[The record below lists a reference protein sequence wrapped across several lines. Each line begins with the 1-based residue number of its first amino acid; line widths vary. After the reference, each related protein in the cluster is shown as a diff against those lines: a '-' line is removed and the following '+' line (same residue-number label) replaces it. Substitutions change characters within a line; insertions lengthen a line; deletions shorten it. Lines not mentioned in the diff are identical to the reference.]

1 MIDPKRP
8 QYSKAYQALESAHQ
22 ACFDHPDRGPLG
34 MSHGPFSGVN
44 VALGVVSEL
53 EREITELKNTLK
65 SFAGKTCLVSYDE
78 ATDTI
83 ELTPCST

>member
-1 MIDPKRP
+1 
-8 QYSKAYQALESAHQ
+8 
-22 ACFDHPDRGPLG
+22 